1 MKNLK
6 KTCLALAA
14 INALGI
20 TANASTLQEA
30 LIGGKVSGEIRS
42 VTVMSSYADS
52 TEAGPYNNAN
62 SSAIALQLNYK
73 TADYYGFKTEIGFQ
87 TAHSFD
93 LEDTNAPADAPN
105 FYNER
110 ENRVTQ
116 EGSNL
121 YLANVSYAVGN
132 TEAKVG
138 RQLISTP
145 LMSYSNANPLVDT
158 YNGLSVVNK
167 DLSNTEIRIYVL
179 KDWIERYSA
188 DTSASDRAKGDD
200 RITHW
205 KKPTLSLYIKN
216 SSIENLNLEGQY
228 LGVRDDEGNPNDAPV
243 ATNGSYKIYFG
254 AFEYKLPVGM
264 PLSVGSFYTIA
275 DYDSTVSTGAPKLL
289 DKNDTD
295 MYGIKLS
302 GKIGETAFKIAY
314 TKVGDDGD
322 FIGNLGHTPNF
333 FKYNGGQMFT
343 DNFFAGESSTSLMVI
358 PKLIPNVF
366 TLFAISKYSQTEK
379 GKINTSRGADMDGA
393 VEIMADLKY
402 NLTKEFTARLQ
413 VAQIDFDSEKA
424 NTDDKMTIGKLYLT
438 YKF

>member
-1 MKNLK
+1 MKNLR

-14 INALGI
+14 ISALGI
-20 TANASTLQEA
+20 TANATSLAEA
-30 LIGGKVSGEIRS
+30 LSGGKISGEIRS
-42 VTVMSSYADS
+42 VTVMSSYTDE

-62 SSAIALQLNYK
+62 SSAIALQLNYE
-73 TADYYGFKTEIGFQ
+73 TADYKGFKSEIGFQ
-87 TAHSFD
+87 TGHSFD
-93 LEDTNAPADAPN
+93 LEDSSAAADAPN

-110 ENRVTQ
+110 ESRVTQ

-121 YLANVSYAVGN
+121 YLANISYATGN

-145 LMSYSNANPLVDT
+145 LMSFSNANPMVDT
-158 YNGLSVVNK
+158 YNGLSIVNK
-167 DLSNTEIRIYVL
+167 DISNTEIKLYVL

-188 DTSASDRAKGDD
+188 NPSASDDAKGDD

-205 KKPTLSLYIKN
+205 KKPTISLYVKN
-216 SSIENLNLEGQY
+216 TSVENLTLEGQY

-243 ATNGSYKIYFG
+243 ATNDSYRVYYG

-264 PLSVGSFYTIA
+264 PLSVGSFYSVA
-275 DYDSTVSTGAPKLL
+275 DYDSTLSTGAPKLL

-295 MYGIKLS
+295 MYGVKLG
-302 GKIGETAFKIAY
+302 GKIGETVFKLAY

-322 FIGNLGHTPNF
+322 FIGNLGHVPNL

-343 DNFFAGESSTSLMVI
+343 DNFFAGVSSTSLMVI
-358 PKLIPNVF
+358 PTLIPGVK
-366 TLFAISKYSQTEK
+366 TLFAVSKYSQTEA
-379 GKINTSRGADMDGA
+379 GKVNTSRGANMDGA
-393 VEIMADLKY
+393 IEVMADLNY
-402 NLTKEFTARLQ
+402 NITKELSTRLQ
-413 VAQIDFDSEKA
+413 VAQIDFDS
-424 NTDDKMTIGKLYLT
+424 TTPGVDDKLTIGKLYLT

>member
-1 MKNLK
+1 MKNLR

-14 INALGI
+14 ISALGI
-20 TANASTLQEA
+20 TANATSLAEA
-30 LIGGKVSGEIRS
+30 LSGGKASGEIRS
-42 VTVMSSYADS
+42 VTVMSSYTDE

-73 TADYYGFKTEIGFQ
+73 TADYKGFKSEIGFQ
-87 TAHSFD
+87 TGHSFD
-93 LEDTNAPADAPN
+93 IEDSSAAADAPR

-110 ENRVTQ
+110 ESRVTQ

-121 YLANVSYAVGN
+121 YLANISYAAGN

-145 LMSYSNANPLVDT
+145 LISFSNANPMVDT
-158 YNGLSVVNK
+158 FNGLSIVNK
-167 DLSNTEIRIYVL
+167 DISNTEINLYVL

-188 DTSASDRAKGDD
+188 TDGSA

-205 KKPTLSLYIKN
+205 NTPTISLYAKN
-216 SSIENLNLEGQY
+216 TSIENLTLEGQY

-243 ATNGSYKIYFG
+243 ATNGSYKVYYG

-264 PLSVGSFYTIA
+264 PLSIGSFYSVA

-295 MYGIKLS
+295 MYGVKLG
-302 GKIGETAFKIAY
+302 GKIGETAFKVAY

-322 FIGNLGHTPNF
+322 FIGNLGHVPNF

-343 DNFFAGESSTSLMVI
+343 DNFFAGVSSTSLMVI
-358 PKLIPNVF
+358 PKLIPGVG
-366 TLFAISKYSQTEK
+366 TLFAVSKYSQTEA
-379 GKINTSRGADMDGA
+379 GKTNTSRGANMDGA

-402 NLTKEFTARLQ
+402 NITKELSTRLQ
-413 VAQIDFDSEKA
+413 LAQVDFDSTTA
-424 NTDDKMTIGKLYLT
+424 GVDDKLTIGKLYLN